1 MSQRLA
7 PAYLTKDEFL
17 AILDDIRN
25 LVAANDSFE
34 GSLSY
39 ELPWS
44 TELGDPVDDS
54 RSGFRVRASYRTG
67 NSMGQGGMRMLSE
80 WMEVPDADTG
90 AHSES

>member
-1 MSQRLA
+1 LSIKVFA
-7 PAYLTKDEFL
+7 PAYLTKGQLLAVLDEV
-17 AILDDIRN
+17 RQ
-25 LVAANDSFE
+25 LVAENDSFE

-67 NSMGQGGMRMLSE
+67 NSMGQGGMRMIGE
-80 WMEVPDADTG
+80 WVDEPTG
-90 AHSES
+90 G

>member
-1 MSQRLA
+1 MSERFA
-7 PAYLTKDEFL
+7 PTYLTKDQF
-17 AILDDIRN
+17 
-25 LVAANDSFE
+25 VAVLEDMRDKVLANDSFE

-67 NSMGQGGMRMLSE
+67 NSMGQGGMRMIGE
-80 WMEVPDADTG
+80 WVPD
-90 AHSES
+90 E